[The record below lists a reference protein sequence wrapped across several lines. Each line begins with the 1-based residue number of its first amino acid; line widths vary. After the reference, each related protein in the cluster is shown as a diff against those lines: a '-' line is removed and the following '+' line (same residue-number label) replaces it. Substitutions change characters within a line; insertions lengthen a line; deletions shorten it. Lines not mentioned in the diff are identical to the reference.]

1 VIGLVN
7 PEHSRFVMLPE
18 STALPTPNQSAALD
32 GLARIQIQDADIFVD
47 ACEAAKG
54 RSYVHYFPFLYFY
67 GSDGRLRWERYKGS
81 ILIYQVRR
89 QPTGGKHMTLYLPP
103 MPFAPEALQHASDR
117 IRAFNASKMVR
128 IIWVGEEEVLT
139 VARAGF
145 SIFFKIDEFIHDRAA
160 VMKLE
165 GPSFRSLRQDISRV
179 RRIENLET
187 RPYRNEDKAACR
199 AVLENWEK
207 RLSAKAIKLTVGTY
221 ATKACLAEASRFSH
235 PLLGGLVAEIEGPVR
250 GFAFAGRICE
260 EMGCI
265 YLCYTDIRFRG
276 LPQLLRYQL
285 MEAHPDLLYFN
296 SSGDSGREG
305 LHNFKM
311 QFRPIEMHGRFGAQ
325 MN

>member
-1 VIGLVN
+1 MH
-7 PEHSRFVMLPE
+7 PEDA
-18 STALPTPNQSAALD
+18 ALPIPDQAAALS
-32 GLARIQIQDADIFVD
+32 GLARIQIQDADTFVE
-47 ACEAAKG
+47 ACEAAGG
-54 RSYVHYFPFLYFY
+54 RSYVNYFPFLHFY
-67 GSDGRLRWERYKGS
+67 GSDGRLRWERYHGS

-89 QPTGGKHMTLYLPP
+89 RPTGGKHMTLYLPP
-103 MPFAPEALQHASDR
+103 MPFDPEALRHASDR
-117 IRAFNASKMVR
+117 IRDFNASKVVR

-145 SIFFKIDEFIHDRAA
+145 SVFFKIDEFIHDRAA

-165 GPSFRSLRQDISRV
+165 GPSFRSLRQDLSRV
-179 RRIENLET
+179 RRMENLET
-187 RPYRNEDKAACR
+187 RPYREEDKAACL
-199 AVLENWEK
+199 AVLEGWEK
-207 RLSAKAIKLTVGTY
+207 RVSAQGIKLTVGTY
-221 ATKACLAEASRFSH
+221 ATKACLAEASRFAH
-235 PLLGGLVAEIEGPVR
+235 PLLGGLVAEIDGTVR
-250 GFAFAGRICE
+250 GFAFAGPIFG

-285 MEAHPDLLYFN
+285 MEAHPELPYFN

-311 QFRPIEMHGRFGAQ
+311 QFRPIGMHGRFGAQ